1 MKFLLGTKEY
11 MTQLFTE
18 QGEMVPVTILRA
30 GPGVVTQVKGAERDG
45 YTAVQI
51 GFGRRKAHTV
61 TSPVRGHTKAALEAV
76 GEDPSAKGFRWLR
89 EFRSDDG
96 GSMAVGDALDVSLF
110 SVGDSV
116 HISGITKG
124 KGFQG
129 GVKRHGFSG
138 APKSHGTKHAHRE
151 VGSIGATGP
160 QRVFKGRKM
169 PGRMGTN
176 RVTVKNLDVVYVDPA
191 QQVIGVKGAV
201 PGPRGCLVEIQGTK

>member
-11 MTQLFTE
+11 MTQIFTE

-30 GPGVVTQVKGAERDG
+30 GPSVVTQVKSSERDG
-45 YTAVQI
+45 YAAVQV

-61 TSPVRGHTKAALEAV
+61 ASPVRGHTKAALEAV
-76 GEDPSAKGFRWLR
+76 GDDSSVNSFRWLR
-89 EFRSDDG
+89 EFRAEKEADVT
-96 GSMAVGDALDVSLF
+96 VGDTLDVSLF
-110 SVGDSV
+110 AVGDTV
-116 HISGITKG
+116 RVSGVTKG

-138 APKSHGTKHAHRE
+138 ASKSHGTKHAHRE

-176 RVTVKNLDVVYVDPA
+176 RVTVKNLDVVYVDPD

-201 PGPRGCLVEIQGTK
+201 PGPRGCLIEIQGE